1 MATGAWTPYLLPF
14 TRNFF
19 RATGHA
25 VFHFEPANSAPFT
38 PECFPVFGA
47 DISTTG
53 YYGFPLNQDGVV
65 KIANHGPG
73 REMSPDSPER
83 IVTDQEETAV
93 RGFVGKTFPALAH
106 ARIVFT
112 RICLYCDTHDGH
124 FWIAADPER
133 PGLIVAAGDSGHGF
147 KFAPVLGD
155 IIADVVEGKN
165 SDDPLLKKF
174 RWRPEV
180 RPGREKEGA
189 RYLQEWL

>member
-1 MATGAWTPYLLPF
+1 
-14 TRNFF
+14 
-19 RATGHA
+19 
-25 VFHFEPANSAPFT
+25 
-38 PECFPVFGA
+38 
-47 DISTTG
+47 
-53 YYGFPLNQDGVV
+53 
-65 KIANHGPG
+65 
-73 REMSPDSPER
+73 MSPDSPER
-83 IVTDQEETAV
+83 IVTDQEDTAV
-93 RGFVGKTFPALAH
+93 RGFGKTFPALAH